1 MPLGE
6 LQENLHLRESVP
18 LIFLIGGG
26 INDGCKKSSGCL
38 TAITSG
44 RPLFG
49 NRPCIA

>member
-6 LQENLHLRESVP
+6 LQENLHLRKSMP
-18 LIFLIGGG
+18 LIWLIGGG
-26 INDGCKKSSGCL
+26 IKDGRKISIGRL

-49 NRPCIA
+49 N